1 MPSLGLGYLAAI
13 LSGNGHD
20 VSILNCLK
28 ERMTYEDFAAFL
40 QKERFDLIGFQL
52 FSYDLN
58 SVKKHL
64 AIIRQVSPGTVVIAG
79 GPHPSGDPKG
89 TMTFLEDL
97 DFAFQGE
104 AEIGLSMLVEQLERK
119 MCEFQSIPGLVWKSG
134 QKIYCNPRQVVV
146 DIDSLPLPAWN
157 LIRPESYPEAPHG
170 AFTKAF
176 PTAPIITSR
185 GCPSLCTFCAGSSIN
200 GRKIRRRSV
209 SSVMQELRLLKSRGI
224 REFHIEDE
232 NFTLSKEHVAEFCK
246 RLVAEKLGM
255 SWSLPSG
262 VRLDTLDRDMLE
274 AMVGAGCYSLAVGI
288 EFGSDRLLSLTR
300 KGISVKTIVEKMRLF
315 SGLDIKVTGFFLFG
329 LPGETVAEMVQT
341 ARFSRSLPLDRAQF
355 NIFAPLPGSVEWT
368 KLLKRGAL
376 DTLDSDRLYVHDVS
390 YVEGGMTRD
399 KLRWIQR
406 SAVLRFYLRPKI
418 LCGIVSEIRS
428 LRHLKFLVMRLI
440 DTLFR

>member
-20 VSILNCLK
+20 VSIRNCLK

-64 AIIRQVSPGTVVIAG
+64 AIIRQLSPGTVVIAG

-104 AEIGLSMLVEQLERK
+104 AEIGLPMLVEQLELK
-119 MCEFQSIPGLVWKSG
+119 MCEFQAIPGLVWKSG
-134 QKIYCNPRQVVV
+134 QKICCNPRQIVE

-329 LPGETVAEMVQT
+329 LPGETVAEMEQT
-341 ARFSRSLPLDRAQF
+341 ARFSRSLPLA
-355 NIFAPLPGSVEWT
+355 SM
-368 KLLKRGAL
+368 LLLLVAETVRK
-376 DTLDSDRLYVHDVS
+376 Y
-390 YVEGGMTRD
+390 
-399 KLRWIQR
+399 
-406 SAVLRFYLRPKI
+406 
-418 LCGIVSEIRS
+418 S
-428 LRHLKFLVMRLI
+428 LTFSS
-440 DTLFR
+440 